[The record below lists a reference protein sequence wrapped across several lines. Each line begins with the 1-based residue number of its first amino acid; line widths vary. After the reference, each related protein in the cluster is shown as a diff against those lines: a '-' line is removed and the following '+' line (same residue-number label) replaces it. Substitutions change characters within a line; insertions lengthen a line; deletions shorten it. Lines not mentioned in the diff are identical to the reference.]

1 MSLSLQFNYFE
12 VSSLKNFKYFA
23 SQIMIQLLTF
33 IRVFCICLLLA
44 IMPFKIIAVEATDY
58 NWYLNLKNEIER
70 NDTEAFIK
78 EISQNLYDARDLE
91 RIDLVSQ
98 YLKEL
103 AFIHIHKTKELEKA
117 TELLIENLGLEENS
131 SNYQSLIFTYYGLS
145 LIFYQVDD
153 FYTSAQF
160 LQQALDLNKIH
171 KSEDLQILL
180 TQHLGNVYAFMEE
193 YEKSLS
199 QYEEILEYAKNVR
212 YPELEAKTL
221 KNIADVQQLQ
231 QSNDE
236 ALNTLK
242 TALSIQRRI
251 EDKEN
256 EANSLYAIG
265 LLYFKMGEFNR
276 AYDNYMVALNIWSN
290 QSINQEGLAKT
301 YNAIGN
307 YYLEKKEYR
316 DALTNVNMAL
326 NNAQKSQNQ
335 LLIKDTYQLLS
346 KCYKALDAYQQAFEY
361 QELYMALED
370 FMQKEKIDRSIL
382 KMQNRYLINQ
392 KQNTIDELEF
402 NRIQKDFALEKE
414 TRSKNFIRILFF
426 IAVIFVIG
434 ILFFY
439 VNQRKNNKQL
449 EAAKAKVQIQNKEL
463 QEANATKDKFFSI
476 IGHDLK
482 GPLNSLTSFSNL
494 LMHHTES
501 LSKEE
506 IRMLATDLDK
516 SLKNLFALLENL
528 LEWSRSQTGNIEF
541 TLEPFDLNEVI
552 HSNVNLLSK
561 QAENKKITIE
571 IAQQEATTVKAH
583 PNSINTV
590 IRNLLSNAIKFT
602 PEGGKIK
609 IGIVSNEKEW
619 IVKVA
624 DNGVGMPEG
633 VVDKIFRIDTKHS
646 TQGTAKEKGTG
657 LGLILCKEFV
667 EKNGGKIWAKS
678 KEDKGSLF
686 AFSIPKT

>member
-33 IRVFCICLLLA
+33 IKVFCICLLLA
-44 IMPFKIIAVEATDY
+44 IMPNKIIAAEATDY

-70 NDTEAFIK
+70 NDTEEFIK
-78 EISQNLYDARDLE
+78 EKSQNLYDARDLE
-91 RIDLVSQ
+91 RIDLVSR

-231 QSNDE
+231 QSNNE

-251 EDKEN
+251 VDKEN

-276 AYDNYMVALNIWSN
+276 AYENYKVALNIWSN
-290 QSINQEGLAKT
+290 QSINEEGLAKT

-307 YYLEKKEYR
+307 YHLEKKEYR

-382 KMQNRYLINQ
+382 KMQNRYLINL

-414 TRSKNFIRILFF
+414 TRSKNFLRILFF

-494 LMHHTES
+494 LMHHTDS

-506 IRMLATDLDK
+506 IKMLATDLDK

-541 TLEPFDLNEVI
+541 TLEPFDLNEII

-561 QAENKKITIE
+561 QAENKKIHIE
-571 IAQQEATTVKAH
+571 IAHQEATIVKAH
-583 PNSINTV
+583 QNSINTV

-609 IGIVSNEKEW
+609 IGIVTNEKEW

-633 VVDKIFRIDTKHS
+633 VVNKIFRIDTKHS

-686 AFSIPKT
+686 AFCIPKN

>member
-1 MSLSLQFNYFE
+1 MAAEAINYDWYLD
-12 VSSLKNFKYFA
+12 LKNKIERDDTEELIDNL
-23 SQIMIQLLTF
+23 SQKLF
-33 IRVFCICLLLA
+33 
-44 IMPFKIIAVEATDY
+44 EARD
-58 NWYLNLKNEIER
+58 IER
-70 NDTEAFIK
+70 ND
-78 EISQNLYDARDLE
+78 
-91 RIDLVSQ
+91 LVSI

-117 TELLIENLGLEENS
+117 TELLIENLSIEENS
-131 SNYQSLIFTYYGLS
+131 SNYQSIIFTYYGLS

-153 FYTSAQF
+153 YYTSAQF
-160 LQQALDLNKIH
+160 LQQALDLNKRD

-180 TQHLGNVYAFMEE
+180 KQHLGNVYAFMEE
-193 YEKSLS
+193 YDQSLA
-199 QYEEILEYAKNVR
+199 QFNEILAYAQNVR

-231 QSNDE
+231 QDFPE

-242 TALSIQRRI
+242 TALDIQRRI
-251 EDKEN
+251 EDQEN
-256 EANSLYAIG
+256 EANSLHAIG
-265 LLYFKMGEFNR
+265 LLYFKMGEHNR
-276 AYDNYMVALNIWSN
+276 AFENYRVALNIWNKQSSN
-290 QSINQEGLAKT
+290 EEGLAKT
-301 YNAIGN
+301 YHALAK
-307 YYLEKKEYR
+307 YYLEKQEPKN
-316 DALTNVNMAL
+316 ALSNANSSL

-335 LLIKDTYQLLS
+335 ELIKNSYQLLS
-346 KCYKALDAYQQAFEY
+346 TCYKSLGAFQKAFEY

-370 FMQKEKIDRSIL
+370 FIQKEKIDRSIL

-392 KQNTIDELEF
+392 KQNTIDKLEF
-402 NRIQKDFALEKE
+402 DRIQNDFALEKE
-414 TRSKNFIRILFF
+414 TRSKNFIRILLF
-426 IAVIFVIG
+426 IALIFVIG
-434 ILFFY
+434 IFFFY

-449 EAAKAKVQIQNKEL
+449 EAAKAKVQVQNIEL

-494 LMHHTES
+494 LMNHTDS

-506 IRMLATDLDK
+506 IKMLATDLDK

-541 TLEPFDLNEVI
+541 TTETFDLNEVMQ
-552 HSNVNLLSK
+552 SNVNLLSK
-561 QAENKKITIE
+561 QAENKNIQIE
-571 IAQQEATTVKAH
+571 VASKEPALVEAH
-583 PNSINTV
+583 QNSINTV
-590 IRNLLSNAIKFT
+590 VRNLLSNAIKFT

-609 IGIVSNEKEW
+609 LGVVSTEKDW
-619 IVKVA
+619 VIKVA

-667 EKNGGKIWAKS
+667 EKNDGKIWAKS
-678 KEDKGSLF
+678 KEGKGSLF
-686 AFSIPKT
+686 AFSIPKS